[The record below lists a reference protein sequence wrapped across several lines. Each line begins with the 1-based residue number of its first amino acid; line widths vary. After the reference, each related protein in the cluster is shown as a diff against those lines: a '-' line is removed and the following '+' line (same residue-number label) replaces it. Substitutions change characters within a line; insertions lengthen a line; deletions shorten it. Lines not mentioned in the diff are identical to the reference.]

1 MSSVDKISK
10 QQEVHHQI
18 IGSFK
23 PKLLELSQ
31 YTVHPSFNDAI
42 VSYLNKRKGSSIS
55 PSSSS
60 MHLPENKYSPNS
72 SNNKNSNSTN
82 NNNNNNASSLVGGN
96 IDSIL
101 NLSIITEE
109 LMDPP
114 MSQSQSQSQSQVEAG
129 SVSSDN
135 VRFSLLDI
143 FNIDTEKGLC
153 DRCNDVYHAI
163 ENGLNELKA
172 IFNEVQL
179 GMQQVEI
186 ELQNKNDLVETEIVP
201 LLEMLERYS
210 DSQKT
215 DLDQL
220 KASHLSVNEVVK
232 STHIHSYFS

>member
-60 MHLPENKYSPNS
+60 MHLPETKYSPNS
-72 SNNKNSNSTN
+72 SNNKNNSNS
-82 NNNNNNASSLVGGN
+82 NNNNASSLVGGN

-109 LMDPP
+109 LMYPP
-114 MSQSQSQSQSQVEAG
+114 MSQSQSQSQGEAG
-129 SVSSDN
+129 SISSDN